1 MGRSTLEEEYV
12 WHKERITFQVLSM
25 QWSMAFDPL
34 INFCK
39 SEHDPVNYQEPLGI
53 PLLPGEHA
61 VLCRWVMTPGEA
73 FITMIIISGLMGVF
87 SFHFNYGKGGAVSGE
102 ILFLFL

>member
-1 MGRSTLEEEYV
+1 MYGTRKGSRFKSSQCNGQWHLTLSL
-12 WHKERITFQVLSM
+12 T
-25 QWSMAFDPL
+25 
-34 INFCK
+34 FCK

-87 SFHFNYGKGGAVSGE
+87 SFHFNYGKGGAVYGE

>member
-1 MGRSTLEEEYV
+1 M
-12 WHKERITFQVLSM
+12 ILS
-25 QWSMAFDPL
+25 L
-34 INFCK
+34 TFCK
-39 SEHDPVNYQEPLGI
+39 SEHDPENYQEPLGI

-61 VLCRWVMTPGEA
+61 VLCRWVMTLGEA

-87 SFHFNYGKGGAVSGE
+87 SFHFNYGKGGAVCGE